1 MHTITVLHV
10 PGCSGGR
17 AALGLARSIAD
28 ERDDVLVADSV
39 VEAGSDAVTTT
50 FRGSPTVL
58 IDGGDIDPDPQTP
71 IGSMG

>member
-1 MHTITVLHV
+1 
-10 PGCSGGR
+10 
-17 AALGLARSIAD
+17 
-28 ERDDVLVADSV
+28 VLVADSV